1 MAKSKLLGY
10 LLCLMAWR
18 TLQDQGNDTNQ
29 TRTNST
35 SDLIPKTFR
44 GKISKPNHTHQQRPQ
59 GPAPPQLDVN
69 PQDPAVEFTR
79 GALSAWVIPSCY
91 GLAMVVGIPSNAYIL
106 TFLRV
111 KARTFSTALLYASL
125 AASDL
130 LLLSSLALRMHYHLN
145 GNNWVFGEA
154 ACRLVTAVFY
164 GNIYCSAHTIA
175 CIGLKRY
182 LAVVR
187 PFLYRRL
194 PRRGLT
200 AAACLTVW
208 LLFAAAVV
216 PELLVRQSYDV
227 PWLGV
232 TSCHDVLPLE
242 ESSHA
247 RLVPYRLA
255 LVCVGFVVPFA
266 VCVGAHGAVIYHLG
280 RSGCDWAPFIRVSS
294 LVLLIFVVCFLPS
307 GVLHAAH
314 YARLLSGGGDGL
326 YGYYR
331 LAVCLC
337 CFHSCLDPFLCVLM
351 SKTPAS
357 KLQFVAARGG
367 GEPRRAAV
375 TI

>member
-1 MAKSKLLGY
+1 M
-10 LLCLMAWR
+10 
-18 TLQDQGNDTNQ
+18 
-29 TRTNST
+29 
-35 SDLIPKTFR
+35 PKTYIGWSYTVDR
-44 GKISKPNHTHQQRPQ
+44 PNRSNQSPASGPDSKARP
-59 GPAPPQLDVN
+59 LDVR
-69 PQDPAVEFTR
+69 PQDPAGEFIR
-79 GALSAWVIPSCY
+79 GPVSAWVIPACY
-91 GLAMVVGIPSNAYIL
+91 GLAMLVGIPANAYIL
-106 TFLRV
+106 GFLRV
-111 KARTFSTALLYASL
+111 KARTFSTALLYMSL
-125 AASDL
+125 ALSDL
-130 LLLSSLALRMHYHLN
+130 LLLASLALRVHYHLN
-145 GNNWVFGEA
+145 GNSWVFGEA

-175 CIGLKRY
+175 CIGVKRY

-194 PRRGLT
+194 PRRALT
-200 AAACLTVW
+200 VAACLAVW

-216 PELLVRQSYDV
+216 PELLVRQSYRV
-227 PWLGV
+227 PRLGV
-232 TSCHDVLPLE
+232 TSCHDVLPLR

-255 LVCVGFVVPFA
+255 LVAVGFVAPFL
-266 VCVGAHGAVIYHLG
+266 VCVVAHAAVIYHLG

-294 LVLLIFVVCFLPS
+294 LVFVIFAACFLPS

-337 CFHSCLDPFLCVLM
+337 CLHSCLDPFLCVLM

-357 KLQFVAARGG
+357 NLHFIPSRPRSLQC
-367 GEPRRAAV
+367 PSI
-375 TI
+375 TL